1 MSDKKDNEEVGQAL
15 GEEGRRKLLKKLGAG
30 SSGVAI
36 AAWTAPIVTAVSHSC
51 TCTDFWWSGYIRR
64 TPINKA

>member
-1 MSDKKDNEEVGQAL
+1 MADKKDNEEVGQAL

-36 AAWTAPIVTAVSHSC
+36 AAWTAPIVTAVSIPAHAQ
-51 TCTDFWWSGYIRR
+51 TSGGAVIFAG
-64 TPINKA
+64 PP